1 MGTGVHMRRT
11 AFIISILMLGLSVS
25 AQEPKPV
32 PKDSVRVFIPGCTK
46 GYMFTAGPRTEDQP
60 GRSNIPEG
68 MHMRMNG
75 PKKMIAE
82 IKGQEGSMVEI
93 TGLIRK
99 NDLVPDGVGIGR
111 LRVTPGP
118 SMSGGGSLP
127 SPGGGQV
134 VIDLEGWRRVPGE
147 CPLR

>member
-1 MGTGVHMRRT
+1 MRT
-11 AFIISILMLGLSVS
+11 TVFAIAVILSASVA

-32 PKDSVRVFIPGCTK
+32 PKDSVRVSVPGCTK

-60 GRSNIPEG
+60 GRSNVPEG
-68 MHMRMNG
+68 AHFRMNV
-75 PKKMIAE
+75 PKKTMADIR
-82 IKGQEGSMVEI
+82 KYEGSMIEI

-99 NDLVPDGVGIGR
+99 DDLVQDGVGIGR
-111 LRVTPGP
+111 LRISPGP

-127 SPGGGQV
+127 SPGAGQV
-134 VIDLEGWRRVPGE
+134 VIDVEGWRRVPGE

>member
-1 MGTGVHMRRT
+1 MRT
-11 AFIISILMLGLSVS
+11 TVFAIAVILSASVA

-32 PKDSVRVFIPGCTK
+32 PKDSVRVSVPGCTK

-68 MHMRMNG
+68 AHFRMNV
-75 PKKMIAE
+75 PKKAMAD
-82 IKGQEGSMVEI
+82 IKKYEGSMIEI

-99 NDLVPDGVGIGR
+99 DDLVQDGVGIGR
-111 LRVTPGP
+111 LRISPGP

-127 SPGGGQV
+127 SPGAGQV
-134 VIDLEGWRRVPGE
+134 VIDVEGWRRVPGD

>member
-1 MGTGVHMRRT
+1 MRTT
-11 AFIISILMLGLSVS
+11 AFAIAVILSTAVA

-46 GYMFTAGPRTEDQP
+46 GYMFTAGPRAEDQP

-68 MHMRMNG
+68 AHFRMNV
-75 PKKMIAE
+75 PKKTMAE
-82 IKGQEGSMVEI
+82 IKKQEGSMIEI

-99 NDLVPDGVGIGR
+99 DDLVQDGVGIGR
-111 LRVTPGP
+111 VRISPGP
-118 SMSGGGSLP
+118 SMSGGGSMP
-127 SPGGGQV
+127 SPGAGQV
-134 VIDLEGWRRVPGE
+134 VIDVEGWRRVPGD

>member
-1 MGTGVHMRRT
+1 MRT
-11 AFIISILMLGLSVS
+11 TVFAIAAMLGTTMA

-32 PKDSVRVFIPGCTK
+32 PKDSVRVFVPGCTK

-68 MHMRMNG
+68 THFRMNV
-75 PKKMIAE
+75 PKKTMAE
-82 IKGQEGSMVEI
+82 IKKQEGSMIEI

-99 NDLVPDGVGIGR
+99 DDIVPDGVGIGR
-111 LRVTPGP
+111 LRISPGP

-127 SPGGGQV
+127 SPGAGQV
-134 VIDLEGWRRVPGE
+134 VIDVEGWRRVPGE